1 MTSNFYG
8 SLGAQLFG
16 ANYNASVLSSNNKRS
31 ADIDEE
37 PRAYPGA
44 ASSSSSSSS
53 SCVRSGPKVARIEEW
68 PQTSSSSSSSSSK
81 LLRSAPLKKPAPET
95 GSAEDII
102 KALGGDPLVNGNE
115 DDPFDDGDDEKEGDA
130 LALAPRKNRRR
141 KRKAQ
146 YIPPVAQAVNN
157 ADSPGEMPTIA
168 SLAVKL
174 RIKKQQAYP
183 FGERLYIGVLALKLA
198 ADGKGRGRLHVPSAA
213 RIIFQ
218 NPQVGRKYIDLV
230 SRCME
235 MGRNEFSHSERKD
248 LFRSFTAESIKSVV
262 AEKFGKAEI
271 ERLRAPGGG
280 RKVINAGLHEDLF
293 DLFLHLR
300 TLGTKT
306 TCTFMMQIAMELGK
320 QKRDKG
326 ESVPVITRDWVTR
339 WALSYGLA
347 LRMPNSRPK
356 LSEEEAASRVLST
369 WKTSWSVLTF
379 LRRLGY
385 GVRIRALDE
394 KPLFMN
400 STSEGKILAQS
411 GSRTVTV
418 CEHMGRRGVDTR
430 C

>member
-1 MTSNFYG
+1 
-8 SLGAQLFG
+8 
-16 ANYNASVLSSNNKRS
+16 
-31 ADIDEE
+31 
-37 PRAYPGA
+37 
-44 ASSSSSSSS
+44 
-53 SCVRSGPKVARIEEW
+53 
-68 PQTSSSSSSSSSK
+68 
-81 LLRSAPLKKPAPET
+81 
-95 GSAEDII
+95 
-102 KALGGDPLVNGNE
+102 
-115 DDPFDDGDDEKEGDA
+115 
-130 LALAPRKNRRR
+130 
-141 KRKAQ
+141 
-146 YIPPVAQAVNN
+146 
-157 ADSPGEMPTIA
+157 MPTIA

-174 RIKKQQAYP
+174 KIKKQQAYP
-183 FGERLYIGVLALKLA
+183 FGERLYIGILALKLA

-235 MGRNEFSHSERKD
+235 MGRSEFSHSERKD
-248 LFRSFTAESIKSVV
+248 LFRNFTAEAIKSLV

-293 DLFLHLR
+293 DLFLHMR

-306 TCTFMMQIAMELGK
+306 TRTLMMQVAMELGK
-320 QKRDKG
+320 QKRDAR

-356 LSEEEAASRVLST
+356 LTEEEAASRVLPT
-369 WKTSWSVLTF
+369 WKTSWAVLTF

-385 GVRIRALDE
+385 EVRIRALDE

-418 CEHMGRRGVDTR
+418 CEAHGQTRSRYTMLTQCVDRIRPGLPSPPTVEVLFRGGDNVKSKLDAARQNAVNGGDLPDRALVVRTGPKGSYTREIFQTSVDQMLDRDPPAASEVDYFIWDHYRGHMLDQEPLVEKGGSG
-430 C
+430 